1 VIPVASDEVDDLILD
16 LKDEDWAVRAS
27 AARSLGDIGNPRAV
41 DALNGALKDDDQHV
55 QLDAAWALSMIVEDA
70 PLIDDAIDDTQILSC
85 HSLKAA
91 GISHTWNY
99 AGIYEEIDQHA
110 LHVPNESET
119 SLERLAQYLSEPAK
133 DEEDK
138 ARAIYRWIV
147 ANIEYD
153 TDLFAKVIDGA
164 PQQPRTPEEV
174 LRDRKAICSEYSALF
189 KELALLSGIDCV
201 VIKGYAKGYGYA
213 VGSNFSAT
221 IKHSWNAIRIEDE
234 WYLVDSTFGAGNID
248 IGEGSTSKIEDF
260 YFLTPPEMFVW
271 NHFPKDSSCQL
282 LATPISKEEFENSP
296 YLRPPFFKNEL
307 GIISHPEGVIRTEG
321 GLTVELSV
329 PSDVKIVAYL
339 IDEGGQKLPK
349 GWTSVKRQEN
359 LVQILTAIPGPG
371 NYTLRIYSGRGRDI
385 EQLDW
390 TLDYEVLAG
399 PNTEVEK
406 AFPVISDAFLEN
418 ELEIISHPEGVIRTE
433 GSLAVEL
440 SVPSDV
446 KITAYLID
454 EGGQK
459 LPKGRTLV
467 KRQENLVQILTA
479 IPGPGNYTLR
489 IYSGRGRDI
498 EQLDWTLDYEVL
510 AGPNTE
516 VEKAFPVIS
525 DAFSEYALDIASHDH
540 SPIES
545 TGIVNVTLS
554 VPEAVLVMF
563 ALLDGAGIKLPGGQT
578 FAQREGDVYEIRAA
592 LPKPGNY
599 TLRIYAKRIGDPGA
613 YTLAIEYEIVARGE
627 IVSDAKFPKTYGRFI
642 EAGARLYRPFEG
654 ELMSNNPYLI
664 ELWVPTAEDLAV
676 INEGKWTVLNR
687 DGDLF
692 FGELILS
699 EGVAKIAAKFPNET
713 SYKVLLEYAV
723 I

>member
-1 VIPVASDEVDDLILD
+1 MIPVASDEVDDLILD

-406 AFPVISDAFLEN
+406 AFPVISDAF
-418 ELEIISHPEGVIRTE
+418 
-433 GSLAVEL
+433 
-440 SVPSDV
+440 
-446 KITAYLID
+446 
-454 EGGQK
+454 
-459 LPKGRTLV
+459 
-467 KRQENLVQILTA
+467 
-479 IPGPGNYTLR
+479 
-489 IYSGRGRDI
+489 
-498 EQLDWTLDYEVL
+498 
-510 AGPNTE
+510 
-516 VEKAFPVIS
+516 
-525 DAFSEYALDIASHDH
+525 SEYALDIASHDH

>member
-1 VIPVASDEVDDLILD
+1 LAVLVIPVASDEVDDLILD

-406 AFPVISDAFLEN
+406 AFPVISDAF
-418 ELEIISHPEGVIRTE
+418 
-433 GSLAVEL
+433 
-440 SVPSDV
+440 
-446 KITAYLID
+446 
-454 EGGQK
+454 
-459 LPKGRTLV
+459 
-467 KRQENLVQILTA
+467 
-479 IPGPGNYTLR
+479 
-489 IYSGRGRDI
+489 
-498 EQLDWTLDYEVL
+498 
-510 AGPNTE
+510 
-516 VEKAFPVIS
+516 
-525 DAFSEYALDIASHDH
+525 SEYALDIASHDH

-599 TLRIYAKRIGDPGA
+599 TLRIYAKRIGDLGA

>member
-1 VIPVASDEVDDLILD
+1 MIPVASDEVDDLILD

-406 AFPVISDAFLEN
+406 AFPVISDAF
-418 ELEIISHPEGVIRTE
+418 
-433 GSLAVEL
+433 
-440 SVPSDV
+440 
-446 KITAYLID
+446 
-454 EGGQK
+454 
-459 LPKGRTLV
+459 
-467 KRQENLVQILTA
+467 
-479 IPGPGNYTLR
+479 
-489 IYSGRGRDI
+489 
-498 EQLDWTLDYEVL
+498 
-510 AGPNTE
+510 
-516 VEKAFPVIS
+516 
-525 DAFSEYALDIASHDH
+525 SEYALDIASHDH

-642 EAGARLYRPFEG
+642 EAGARLCRPFEG

>member
-1 VIPVASDEVDDLILD
+1 MIPVASDEVDNLILD

-406 AFPVISDAFLEN
+406 AFPVISDAF
-418 ELEIISHPEGVIRTE
+418 
-433 GSLAVEL
+433 
-440 SVPSDV
+440 
-446 KITAYLID
+446 
-454 EGGQK
+454 
-459 LPKGRTLV
+459 
-467 KRQENLVQILTA
+467 
-479 IPGPGNYTLR
+479 
-489 IYSGRGRDI
+489 
-498 EQLDWTLDYEVL
+498 
-510 AGPNTE
+510 
-516 VEKAFPVIS
+516 
-525 DAFSEYALDIASHDH
+525 SEYALDIASHDH

-599 TLRIYAKRIGDPGA
+599 TLRIYAKRIGDLGA